1 VGRLVEF
8 PESVLTR
15 SKKGKLEVRSIDNRG
30 RYVVCKYLDPKT
42 MKLADTK
49 RKLMLKDE
57 QGKITEYFIIP
68 LKNANRALLITPE
81 VEEKDR
87 QIWNEKRGQAEEIWE
102 RSEG

>member
-1 VGRLVEF
+1 VEF

-15 SKKGKLEVRSIDNRG
+15 SKKGRLEVRSLDHRG
-30 RYVVCKYLDPKT
+30 SYVMCRYLDPKT

-57 QGKITEYFIIP
+57 QGKIIEYFIIP

-87 QIWNEKRGQAEEIWE
+87 RIWNEKSGEAEYVWGE
-102 RSEG
+102 SAG